1 MIQLSEVK
9 AASRGFSDPARSDF
23 PSYLYDYASR
33 PYGVQ
38 FGEQG

>member
-9 AASRGFSDPARSDF
+9 PESRGVTDPARADF
-23 PSYLYDYASR
+23 ATYLYDYASR

-38 FGEQG
+38 FDT